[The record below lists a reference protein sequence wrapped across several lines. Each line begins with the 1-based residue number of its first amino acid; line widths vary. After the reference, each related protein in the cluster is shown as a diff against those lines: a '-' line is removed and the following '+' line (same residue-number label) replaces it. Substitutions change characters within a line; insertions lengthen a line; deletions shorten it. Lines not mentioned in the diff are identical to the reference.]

1 MSDDGS
7 DPSNPSTD
15 GSPPDQTP
23 TDEPLDPSGI
33 AQFVEHDRCPRY
45 LKQRADPGEESEA
58 RDWQEAF
65 GIMNIA
71 LLGTGAEFEADQLEA
86 LAADATQIIA
96 PDVVAFEAPTAGT
109 SP

>member
-1 MSDDGS
+1 MGNDGS

-15 GSPPDQTP
+15 GLLPDQTP
-23 TDEPLDPSGI
+23 TDEPLGQSGI
-33 AQFVEHDRCPRY
+33 AQFVDHDRCPRY
-45 LKQRADPGEESEA
+45 LKQRVAPGEESKA
-58 RDWQEAF
+58 RDWREAF

-71 LLGTGAEFEADQLEA
+71 LLGKGAEFEADQLEA